1 MNILL
6 AVTLS
11 LLINTA
17 FESGF
22 NNPELLFP
30 YIRAVQDT
38 SSPVCV
44 MNPAMIPYCGGF
56 TASAAGGKPFYGYGL
71 DSAYAA
77 AQFGGNIYGLAAQ
90 WNSFGDN
97 EYRENSF
104 GAAAGLRPLGWLGAG
119 VTAELYR
126 VSVTCDDTVYGS
138 TMYDFGAGLLLEPL
152 RWMQAGF
159 MLRNINAFI
168 KKQDSIYGEW
178 CCGLQVKPCRGL
190 SFSWNL
196 TDSPAGRINSFI
208 TTVNPLR
215 YISSGFGYSVETSS
229 FSINAGLMFGHVE
242 INYGLRF
249 HPYLGCSHAV
259 SITYSGSGVTEPLD
273 YGKISNPPGKR
284 INIQTAAYDD
294 LLSLGILSETSAR
307 RIILYREQEG
317 PLTRE
322 ALTRIGLTP
331 AEIKMLVLHVYGF
344 EKNSRPDSRRVA
356 KKPGKGGTYLPRK
369 VVVKNRFR
377 RMIDEGIPAYQAALY
392 SDMCTQGGDGLP
404 EILSSDHSLG
414 EGQKNTIRRI
424 CGE

>member
-11 LLINTA
+11 LSINTA

-30 YIRAVQDT
+30 YMRAIQDT

-44 MNPAMIPYCGGF
+44 MNPAMIPYCAGF
-56 TASAAGGKPFYGYGL
+56 TASASGGKPFCGYGL

-77 AQFGGNIYGLAAQ
+77 AQYGGSTCGLSAQ
-90 WNSFGDN
+90 WNSFGDSG
-97 EYRENSF
+97 YRENSF

-119 VTAELYR
+119 VTADLYR
-126 VSVTCDDTVYGS
+126 VSVNCDDTVYGR
-138 TMYDFGAGLLLEPL
+138 TAYGFGAGLLLSPA

-159 MLRNINAFI
+159 MVRNINAFM
-168 KKQDSIYGEW
+168 KKQDLICGEW
-178 CCGLQVKPCRGL
+178 SCGLLAKPCRGL
-190 SFSWNL
+190 SVSWNL
-196 TDSPAGRINSFI
+196 TDTAAGKINSFI
-208 TTVNPLR
+208 VTVNPLK
-215 YISSGFGYSVETSS
+215 YTSSGFGYSVETSS
-229 FSINAGLMFGHVE
+229 FSINAGLMFSHVE
-242 INYGLRF
+242 FNYGLRF
-249 HPYLGCSHAV
+249 HPYLGYSHAV
-259 SITYSGSGVTEPLD
+259 SITYSGTGETEPLV

-284 INIQTAAYDD
+284 INIQSAAYDD

-322 ALTRIGLTP
+322 ALTRIGVTP

-344 EKNSRPDSRRVA
+344 EKKSMPDSRHVA
-356 KKPGKGGTYLPRK
+356 KKAGKGRTYLPRK
-369 VVVKNRFR
+369 VAVKNRFS

-392 SDMCTQGGDGLP
+392 SDMCTSGVDSLP
-404 EILSSDHSLG
+404 EYLSSDNSL
-414 EGQKNTIRRI
+414 EEEQKNTIRRI